1 MLEQQQIQLVN
12 GLHELYKRATA
23 GQGWDG
29 PLLSDGGNG
38 RPLTHDILDSLGVL
52 QHENTNSCGNLEDD
66 LDIMQHR
73 LTRDGSDSVKR
84 QGSSDSENER
94 SSVRTS
100 FFEVTPQQPFAKGT
114 FTTSQLPTPPLAQ
127 APFTMPIWNGVSGS
141 KASQVRP
148 QSIEVH
154 PGCSAG
160 QVNMSTIAIDQ
171 QSWLDSPIT
180 YDEDADLMRVDGFS
194 NYDTYAGLRE
204 QIPASME
211 STIQASTMSNW
222 SEEDF
227 TTFLHTTIN

>member
-12 GLHELYKRATA
+12 GLHELYKKATA

-52 QHENTNSCGNLEDD
+52 QSETPNSYGNFEDD
-66 LDIMQHR
+66 LDVMQHR
-73 LTRDGSDSVKR
+73 LVRDGSDSVQR
-84 QGSSDSENER
+84 RGSSDSENEQ

-100 FFEVTPQQPFAKGT
+100 FFELTPQHPFTKGT
-114 FTTSQLPTPPLAQ
+114 FSTSQLPTPPLTQ
-127 APFTMPIWNGVSGS
+127 TPFTMPVWHGQPWA
-141 KASQVRP
+141 KASQVRL
-148 QSIEVH
+148 QSLEVH
-154 PGCSAG
+154 PRCSVG
-160 QVNMSTIAIDQ
+160 QANMSAIAIDQ
-171 QSWLDSPIT
+171 QSWLDSPVA
-180 YDEDADLMRVDGFS
+180 YDEDVDFMRIDGYS
-194 NYDTYAGLRE
+194 NYDTCAGLRQ

-211 STIQASTMSNW
+211 STIQTATMPNW

>member
-12 GLHELYKRATA
+12 GLQELYKKAKA
-23 GQGWDG
+23 SQGWDG
-29 PLLSDGGNG
+29 PLLGDGGHG

-52 QHENTNSCGNLEDD
+52 QHETLNNCSSFEDD
-66 LDIMQHR
+66 LDVMQHR
-73 LTRDGSDSVKR
+73 LVRDGSDSVQR
-84 QGSSDSENER
+84 RGSSDSENER

-100 FFEVTPQQPFAKGT
+100 IFELTPQHPLAKNT
-114 FTTSQLPTPPLAQ
+114 FSTSQLPTPPLTQ
-127 APFTMPIWNGVSGS
+127 TPFTMPVWHGQPGS

-148 QSIEVH
+148 QSLEVH

-160 QVNMSTIAIDQ
+160 QASMSAIAIDQ
-171 QSWLDSPIT
+171 QSWLDSPIA
-180 YDEDADLMRVDGFS
+180 YDEDVDFMRIDDYS
-194 NYDTYAGLRE
+194 PYDTYAGLRQ

-211 STIQASTMSNW
+211 STIQTATMPNW